1 MKPVPVAVLVL
12 ASLLAAA
19 CGPQAPPAPK
29 GAAAPVADP
38 MLVQASPE
46 LIERLVRVKVAE
58 RELVETFRVSGSV
71 QVDEQRVARIG
82 STVTGR
88 IVDAPVLLGAEVRAG
103 QALARLDSTE
113 LAIAQRDYLK
123 ADLDMQLAMRGLE
136 RAKILLAADVISIA
150 ELQRRETELLTAEA
164 VYKAAR
170 GNMLVLGMSAES
182 IEHLY
187 RSRVINP
194 SITLRSKLT
203 GTVIDRRVMPGQ
215 VVVPADIL
223 YIVADLSQVWVVGEV
238 PEHQIAGIRVG
249 ESVQV
254 ELPALGNRLLT
265 GRVTFV
271 GGVVN
276 PETRTVTVRSVLPN
290 ADRSLRPAMLV
301 SLLIKDTPKRRPAVP
316 AVAVVRER
324 GADHVFVQTG
334 PSAFHL
340 RPVELG
346 LEIEGWRP
354 VLKGLGAGELVVA
367 DGSFLLNTERLRA
380 R

>member
-1 MKPVPVAVLVL
+1 VLVL
-12 ASLLAAA
+12 ASLLVAA
-19 CGPQAPPAPK
+19 CGPSAPPPK
-29 GAAAPVADP
+29 VAAAPAADP
-38 MLVQASPE
+38 MQVQASPE
-46 LIERLVRVKVAE
+46 LLARLVIAKVAE
-58 RELVETFRVSGSV
+58 RELVETFRVTGSV
-71 QVDEQRVARIG
+71 QVDEQRIARIG

-88 IVDAPVLLGAEVRAG
+88 IIDAPVLLGAEVRTG
-103 QALARLDSTE
+103 QMLARLDSTE
-113 LAIAQRDYLK
+113 LAAAQRDYLK
-123 ADLDMQLAMRGLE
+123 ADLDMQLALRSLE

-164 VYKAAR
+164 VYKGAR
-170 GNMLVLGMSAES
+170 GHMLVLGMSAEA
-182 IEHLY
+182 IEHLH
-187 RSRVINP
+187 RSRVISP

-238 PEHQIAGIRVG
+238 PEHQIGGIRVG
-249 ESVQV
+249 ERVQV

-265 GRVTFV
+265 GRITFV

-301 SLLIKDTPKRRPAVP
+301 SLLIKDTPKRRPTVP

-324 GADHVFVQTG
+324 DIDHVFVQTG

-346 LEIEGWRP
+346 PEIDGWRP
-354 VLKGLGAGELVVA
+354 VLKGLGAGDLVVA

>member
-1 MKPVPVAVLVL
+1 VKPVPVAVLVL

-19 CGPQAPPAPK
+19 CGPQAPPPKAAP
-29 GAAAPVADP
+29 APVADP
-38 MLVQASPE
+38 MQVQASPE
-46 LIERLVRVKVAE
+46 LLARLVIAKVVE

-71 QVDEQRVARIG
+71 QVDEQRIARIG

-113 LAIAQRDYLK
+113 LATAQRDYLK
-123 ADLDMQLAMRGLE
+123 ADLDMQLALRGLE

-170 GNMLVLGMSAES
+170 GNMLVLGMSAEA
-182 IEHLY
+182 IEHLD
-187 RSRVINP
+187 RSRAINP

-265 GRVTFV
+265 GRITFV

-301 SLLIKDTPKRRPAVP
+301 SLLIKDTPKRLPAVP
-316 AVAVVRER
+316 AVAVVRDR
-324 GADHVFVQTG
+324 GIDHVFVQTE
-334 PSAFHL
+334 PSAFQL

-346 LEIEGWRP
+346 LEIDGWRP
-354 VLKGLGAGELVVA
+354 VLKGLRAGDLIVA